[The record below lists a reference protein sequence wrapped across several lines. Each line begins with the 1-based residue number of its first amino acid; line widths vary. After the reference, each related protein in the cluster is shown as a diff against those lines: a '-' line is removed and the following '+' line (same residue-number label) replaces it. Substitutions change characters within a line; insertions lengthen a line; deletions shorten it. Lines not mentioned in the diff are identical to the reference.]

1 MALKFRHL
9 SVPQAKQAIRHRAI
23 NSTDPLASQSSHEAA
38 SQPLTTGHMSLM
50 VGIGGAIGTRLASIL
65 VASPV
70 LKGAVRQTAF
80 ESGVDSSVAC
90 FARTR
95 VSIPSSANP
104 RAQFRDFASVAKSRN
119 LNLRQTT

>member
-1 MALKFRHL
+1 
-9 SVPQAKQAIRHRAI
+9 
-23 NSTDPLASQSSHEAA
+23 
-38 SQPLTTGHMSLM
+38 M

-80 ESGVDSSVAC
+80 ESGVDSSVAR

-95 VSIPSSANP
+95 TSKLLVPQHIAFQYLPQRIPEHSSEISQAL
-104 RAQFRDFASVAKSRN
+104 RKVA
-119 LNLRQTT
+119 T